1 MSLLMTFLE
10 EAVAPTALPKGGAR
24 VTSEVSR
31 LLPGNQFV
39 QKLGNPNLSVIFGK
53 LISHISS
60 FQRSFAIMKE
70 PWTVYWT
77 VPAFCSVQTVPVP
90 VDYVLAH
97 HV

>member
-24 VTSEVSR
+24 VTSKQAATRKPVCPKTWE
-31 LLPGNQFV
+31 
-39 QKLGNPNLSVIFGK
+39 PNLSVIFGK

-60 FQRSFAIMKE
+60 FQRSFTIMEE
-70 PWTVYWT
+70 PSTVYWT
-77 VPAFCSVQTVPVP
+77 VPAFCSVQTVPVL